1 MLKTLKKAG
10 LSLLSLAMTIS
21 MLTLTPMVK
30 VSAAT
35 ASLISKEN
43 FIVAVSGSANV
54 NDQGNPSLDAVKEA
68 IFDTSDTTFWQSA
81 VLSGAYST
89 TKENTWLQIDL
100 GNSYMISEV
109 VYKARNAAAFK
120 ATGNITGDVIV
131 MFSENPD
138 DWSNAVEFSA
148 DTLWGDAMQSP
159 AAAYTGTTT
168 VNTNNTVA
176 RYMRVSGTNG
186 YHWDSNGSLYGTNI
200 CIAGL
205 EIYGLNADGSELPKE
220 PTNVAANLPA
230 DQIKAV
236 FTADGTNAKVTSLN
250 DRPLTR
256 IVNGNKSSG
265 DYAEFS
271 LDQPESVSSYLQLD
285 LGAVYNLSE
294 IKAWFYADGTRVYK
308 NVVVLI
314 SETEEFEEDDYTV
327 VFNGDPNNVH
337 NLGLEAGTEITDAET
352 TAGRTYAVDN
362 VNARYVR
369 FYMYGSTA
377 AHKQNHVAEI
387 EVYGVEAVVE
397 EVEEVDVTALEE
409 LVLLAEDEY
418 GTSNALGQY
427 TVASFTA
434 YEAAYTAAVAVI
446 SKADNN
452 EALTQVEVDEAKA
465 ALETAI
471 AGLVS
476 VEVLKENLVEAKNVG
491 EASEDWAEGYNK
503 FMAPYFAAAEAALA
517 KEDATQAEIDAADE
531 ELANAVGEAV
541 EFADAYEEVLA
552 AIVNAETTDTV
563 GKTEESVA
571 ALQAAIQAAHA
582 AVESDSTDINVLA
595 AQIDA
600 LAAAVSG
607 LEDIPVSLY
616 DKTALQAAID
626 AADAIL
632 AALGEAD
639 LYDVYTEDS
648 ALAFE
653 TAYEEAKLT
662 YEDDGTDYEEDDY
675 DFQAAIDAAAEA
687 LAEATAALKE
697 NEVLEDVDK
706 EALVNFVED
715 YEELYN
721 ADNEEGIYTAESFA
735 AFKAAYEAAL
745 AIIDNDNAT
754 QAEVDAA
761 LIVAADALDELVEA
775 VNKTALKAAL
785 DYALTLNEAEYTP
798 STWANAVA
806 AYGQANAVYENAEAT
821 QEEVDAAI
829 VLLQEAQAQL
839 VKRADKTALV
849 AAITAADAVEK
860 DLYTAESVE
869 ALEAAYEAATA
880 VNTDAEATQEAVD
893 EAAAALEAAIDALAE
908 KPVDPA
914 VDKAAL
920 KAALD
925 AADALNVTTDKYTE
939 ESVEAFD
946 VAYSEAA
953 VIYADEE
960 VSQEAVDEA
969 AAALLAAIDGLKE
982 IEIVEVDKEA
992 LLAVVEEA
1000 EEIIENADAYTV
1012 ESYVDFKAAYDA
1024 AVVVLDNVDATQ
1036 EEVDNATTA
1045 LEAAIEALEEKPAEP
1060 TVDKTALE
1068 AAIAAADALDVNTD
1082 NYTIDSVEA
1091 FDVAYSE
1098 AIVIFADEEATQEAV
1113 DEATA
1118 LLEAAIEGLT
1128 PYEDAEIDK
1137 DALLAALE
1145 EAEEIIANA
1154 DAYTPESFADFKAAY
1169 DAAVVVADNDDATQ
1183 EEIDNATATLLA
1195 GIEAL
1200 VEAPKV
1206 DKTALEAAIAAA
1218 DALNVNDEEY
1228 TVESVEAF
1236 DLAYSEAV
1244 LVFADE
1250 EATQEA
1256 VDEAAAALLAA
1267 IDGLD
1272 KVEIEEVDKEAL
1284 LNALDDAEEI
1294 IANADAYT
1302 EESYAAFK
1310 AAYDAGVVVADN
1322 EEATQAEVDAAVEA
1336 LVAAVAALEEKPV
1349 EVLENL
1355 ALNKTGLIAKYKDG
1369 TDAEVNPDRPLSHAV
1384 DGNKSSCDDNHA
1396 GIGKDNDQAGTT
1408 SVYFQVDLED
1418 VYELSSINLYR
1429 YWKDGRSYSNSVV
1442 VVSETED
1449 FANATVIYN
1458 ADVNNIHGFGA
1469 GTDASY
1475 VETSEGKTF
1484 NFDAVNGRYVR
1495 VYMSGSTVG
1504 NTVHIV
1510 EIEVFGKEVE
1520 TPEVP
1525 TVNKDALIAAI
1536 DNATAAYENEAGYTP
1551 ETYTVFKA
1559 MYEYAVMVRDNEAAT
1574 QAEVDLAT
1582 ATLIEKFEALVEVET
1597 PKADKSALEALI
1609 AEVEALNEGD
1619 YSINSWSKLQTA
1631 LTAGKDVVANAA
1643 ATQEEVDAA
1652 TAALQA
1658 KKDALVDISGLK
1670 AAIAA
1675 ANEKLAEADKYT
1687 DESVSALRGQL
1698 GNAEFVV
1705 GSSVGFVPADV
1716 EMHTNNLLNA
1726 IAGLVEKQPE
1736 PSVDKSALEALIAE
1750 VEALNEADY
1759 SKKSWSNLQAALT
1772 AGKDVVA
1779 DASAT
1784 QEVVDAAKAELE
1796 TRKGKLVSVVALRA
1810 ALAAADEKLAEADK
1824 YTEDSVTALRGLYDN
1839 ANMVLN
1845 SNFAYVQEDADMHAQ
1860 NVINAINALIEKQ
1873 PEPTVNK
1880 DALAE
1885 VIARAEAK
1893 LAEADKYTDETVAVL
1908 EAQLANAKDVM
1919 DNADATQMDVD
1930 QAVVRLNA
1938 AINALEEKPV
1948 EVLDTKPL
1956 EDKIAE
1962 AKEFKEDEYYAP
1974 TFEALE
1980 AAIKAAEEALATV
1993 TTNAQVAEE
2002 VEKLQ
2007 AVIDALIA
2015 RPARVVNLT
2024 AKATDYKTIQLNW
2037 DAVEGAT
2044 YYQIYRLNTQTGKWI
2059 KFKTSTTN
2067 SYKVTGVKTGVK
2079 YSYRVIANKELADGA
2094 IVAGKSSSTKSAT
2107 ALLQGEPVL
2116 TMKANGKTK
2125 FDLSWT
2131 KVAGATRYLV
2141 YRKSETEGWKKIL
2154 TLGGDVTTYTT
2165 SSMVPNTYTYMI
2177 KAARYDSKDRTQTN
2191 GSNTCT
2197 GTSVFSKP
2205 VITVTKAS
2213 STTAKISWKAV
2224 EGVKYYEVYRATS
2237 KSGTYSKIKT
2247 TTALSFTNKSL
2258 KAGKSYFY
2266 KVRAYRTYNNGKV
2279 YTSYSKVVEYK
2290 A

>member
-35 ASLISKEN
+35 ASLINSEN
-43 FIVAVSGSANV
+43 FTVTVSGSDNV
-54 NDQGNPSLDAVKEA
+54 NDQANPSLDAVKGV

-81 VLSGAYST
+81 VLNGAYST
-89 TKENTWLQIDL
+89 TKENTWLQVDL
-100 GNSYMISEV
+100 GNSYMVSEV

-131 MFSENPD
+131 MFSD
-138 DWSNAVEFSA
+138 DANDWTNAVEFSA

-159 AAAYTGTTT
+159 STAYTGTTT

-186 YHWDSNGSLYGTNI
+186 FHWDPNGSLYGTNI

-205 EIYGLNADGSELPKE
+205 EIYGLNADGSELPKD
-220 PTNVAANLPA
+220 PTNVALNLPA
-230 DQIKAV
+230 EQIKAV
-236 FTADGTNAKVTSLN
+236 FTADGTNAKVTSTS

-256 IVNGNKSSG
+256 IVNGNKTSD

-271 LDQPESVSSYLQLD
+271 LNQPEPVSSYLQLD

-294 IKAWFYADGTRVYK
+294 IKAYFYALDGRTYK
-308 NVVVLI
+308 NVVVLV
-314 SETEEFEEDDYTV
+314 SETEEFDEDDYTV
-327 VFNGDPNNVH
+327 VFNGDPDNVH

-352 TAGRTYAVDN
+352 AAGRTYAVDN

-377 AHKQNHVAEI
+377 SHKQNHIAEI

-434 YEAAYTAAVAVI
+434 YEAVYTAALAVI

-465 ALETAI
+465 ALEAAI

-503 FMAPYFAAAEAALA
+503 FMAPHFADAEFVLA

-531 ELANAVGEAV
+531 ALATAVGEAV

-552 AIVNAETTDTV
+552 AIVEAETADTE
-563 GKTEESVA
+563 GKTEESIA
-571 ALQAAIQAAHA
+571 ALQAAIQAAQ
-582 AVESDSTDINVLA
+582 AVIESDSTDINLLA

-600 LAAAVSG
+600 LAAAVAG
-607 LEDIPVSLY
+607 LEDVPVSLY
-616 DKTALQAAID
+616 NKEELKAAID
-626 AADAIL
+626 VADAIF

-662 YEDDGTDYEEDDY
+662 YEDDGTDYEEDY
-675 DFQAAIDAAAEA
+675 DFQAAIDAATEA
-687 LAEATAALKE
+687 LVAATDALEE
-697 NEVLEDVDK
+697 NEVLDDVDK
-706 EALVNFVED
+706 EPLVNFIEEN
-715 YEELYN
+715 EELYN
-721 ADNEEGIYTAESFA
+721 GNNEDGAYTADSFA
-735 AFKAAYEAAL
+735 AFKDAYEAAL
-745 AIIDNDNAT
+745 AVIENDDAT
-754 QAEVDAA
+754 QDEVDAA

-775 VNKTALKAAL
+775 VNKTVLKAAL

-806 AYGQANAVYENAEAT
+806 AYGQANAVYENADAT

-829 VLLQEAQAQL
+829 VLLQEAEAQL
-839 VKRADKTALV
+839 VKRADKTALE
-849 AAITAADAVEK
+849 AAIAAADAVEK

-869 ALEAAYEAATA
+869 ALEAAYEVATA
-880 VNTDAEATQEAVD
+880 VNTDAEATQEAVN
-893 EAAAALEAAIDALAE
+893 EAIAALEAAIDALAE
-908 KPVDPA
+908 KPAEPA

-925 AADALNVTTDKYTE
+925 VAYALNVTTDKYTE

-953 VIYADEE
+953 VIYADAEAT
-960 VSQEAVDEA
+960 QEAVDEA
-969 AAALLAAIDGLKE
+969 AASLLAAIEGLEE

-992 LLAVVEEA
+992 LLAVIEEA

-1024 AVVVLDNVDATQ
+1024 AVVVLDNLAATQ
-1036 EEVDNATTA
+1036 EAVDNATTA
-1045 LEAAIEALEEKPAEP
+1045 LETAIEALEEKPAEP

-1098 AIVIFADEEATQEAV
+1098 AIIIFADEEATQEAV

-1145 EAEEIIANA
+1145 EAEELIANA

-1183 EEIDNATATLLA
+1183 AEIDNATATLVA

-1200 VEAPKV
+1200 VEAPTV

-1236 DLAYSEAV
+1236 DVAYSEAIII
-1244 LVFADE
+1244 FADE

-1256 VDEAAAALLAA
+1256 VDEATQALLVA
-1267 IDGLD
+1267 IEGLE

-1310 AAYDAGVVVADN
+1310 AAYDAAVVVANN

-1336 LVAAVAALEEKPV
+1336 LAAAVAALEEKPV

-1429 YWKDGRSYSNSVV
+1429 YWKDGRSYTNSVV

-1510 EIEVFGKEVE
+1510 EIEVFGK
-1520 TPEVP
+1520 
-1525 TVNKDALIAAI
+1525 
-1536 DNATAAYENEAGYTP
+1536 
-1551 ETYTVFKA
+1551 
-1559 MYEYAVMVRDNEAAT
+1559 
-1574 QAEVDLAT
+1574 
-1582 ATLIEKFEALVEVET
+1582 EVET

-1687 DESVSALRGQL
+1687 DESVSALRNQL

-1705 GSSVGFVPADV
+1705 GSSIGFVPADV
-1716 EMHTNNLLNA
+1716 EMHTNNVLNA

-1784 QEVVDAAKAELE
+1784 QEVVDASKAELE

-1824 YTEDSVTALRGLYDN
+1824 YTEDSVTALRGMYDN
-1839 ANMVLN
+1839 ANVVLN
-1845 SNFAYVQEDADMHAQ
+1845 SNFAYVQADADMHAQ

-1938 AINALEEKPV
+1938 AINALAEKPV

-1956 EDKIAE
+1956 ENKIAE

-1974 TFEALE
+1974 TFKALE

-2015 RPARVVNLT
+2015 RPARVVNLN
-2024 AKATDYKTIQLNW
+2024 AKATNYKTIQLNW

-2059 KFKTSTTN
+2059 KFKKSTTN

-2177 KAARYDSKDRTQTN
+2177 KAARYDSKERTQTN

-2247 TTALSFTNKSL
+2247 TENLSFTNKSL

-2279 YTSYSKVVEYK
+2279 YTSYSKVVQYK